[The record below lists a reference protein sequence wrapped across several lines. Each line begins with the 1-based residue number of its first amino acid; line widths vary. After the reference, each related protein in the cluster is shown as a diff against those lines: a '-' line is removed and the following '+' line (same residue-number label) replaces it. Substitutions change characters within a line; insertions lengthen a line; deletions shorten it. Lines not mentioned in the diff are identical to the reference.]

1 MATTSDPSQLENV
14 GTLRHAVLLAIIW
27 SCFGCA
33 VLIVTGRTAVR
44 LKIAKRPSA
53 EDYWILF
60 ALAALLAL
68 CILETIQLPSLYYM
82 TAVLEG
88 KVSFSM
94 SLIAHTETYLR
105 YQFPITCLYW
115 TVLWSI
121 KAGFLALYFK
131 LFKELTVYR
140 RVWYGLAVF
149 TLLAYAACW
158 ASLAVSCGTLDNF
171 FRFNQCGSEKSI
183 WMSNFNV
190 YLSTSVDVFTDL
202 CIMAMPLRL
211 IYNVRVSTGQK
222 VGLIAVFGL
231 GFVMIAFSI
240 IRANQILVPKMF
252 VNLSMLML
260 WSTLAATISVIVGSL
275 PAFKVFIA
283 NRTAT
288 RRARG
293 TNGSSSA
300 NSRQIHHQPGSFG
313 GSGVGSGNRGS
324 AGHYNPSG
332 KAVPLGSMSS
342 YKSASARYG
351 KEGGHSTDEILKPMS
366 SAGGDSP
373 RCGTAGGVGG
383 GGTGAF
389 AGVNVERSYSITGGY
404 RNEMGNGVAGTA
416 RPLQPAYGR
425 AF

>member
-1 MATTSDPSQLENV
+1 MATDPTKLDNV
-14 GTLRHAVLLAIIW
+14 GTLRHTVLLAIIW
-27 SCFGCA
+27 SCFGGA
-33 VLIVTGRTAVR
+33 LLIGTGRTAVR
-44 LKIAKRPSA
+44 LKIVKRPSA

-60 ALAALLAL
+60 ALAALLSL
-68 CILETIQLPSLYYM
+68 CVLETIQLPSLYYM
-82 TAVLEG
+82 TAVVEG
-88 KVSFSM
+88 TLLP
-94 SLIAHTETYLR
+94 SLDLIGHTETYLR
-105 YQFPITCLYW
+105 YQFPITVLYW

-131 LFKELTVYR
+131 LFKELPIYR
-140 RVWYGLAVF
+140 RVWYGLAFF

-158 ASLAVSCGTLDNF
+158 ASLAVSCGTLSNF
-171 FRFNQCGSEKSI
+171 FKFNQCGSEQQI

-222 VGLIAVFGL
+222 IGLIAVFGL

-300 NSRQIHHQPGSFG
+300 NSRQLHHGGSFG
-313 GSGVGSGNRGS
+313 TGGVRGSGGGAS
-324 AGHYNPSG
+324 ANYMPSG
-332 KAVPLGSMSS
+332 KGVPLGSISS
-342 YKSASARYG
+342 YKSAAARYG
-351 KEGGHSTDEILKPMS
+351 KEGGLSTDEILKPTS
-366 SAGGDSP
+366 SAGESP
-373 RCGTAGGVGG
+373 RLGTASGG
-383 GGTGAF
+383 GNGGIHGATSGGF
-389 AGVNVERSYSITGGY
+389 EGVERSYSITGGY
-404 RNEMGNGVAGTA
+404 RNNNYNNGSAGT
-416 RPLQPAYGR
+416 RPPPPAYGR